1 MANPAPPPDQPDLAA
16 LPETVRQRALERFR
30 LLRPA
35 LEEGVPLT
43 QVARTHGLELRTA
56 QRWVARYR
64 AGGLA
69 GLARQPRSDR
79 RRRRLPAELQSLI
92 EGLAL
97 RKPPPTAA
105 YAHRQVVEVA
115 AQKGWPAP
123 SYDVVYDIMR
133 QLDPGLVTLA
143 HHGAKAYREAFD
155 LIYRREASQPNQI
168 WQADHTLGNI
178 WLVDERGK
186 PARPWLT
193 AIIDD
198 YSRAIAGYF
207 LSFQAPSALHTSLA
221 LRQGIWRKEDPRWHV
236 CGIPEVFY
244 TDHGSD
250 FTSHHLEQVSADLN
264 IQLVFSEPGMPRGRG
279 RIERF
284 FETIDQLFLCR
295 LPGYAPKGQALPTA
309 RFSLQEFAAHFHAF
323 LLDEYQQRVHSETN
337 VAPQAR
343 WEASGF
349 LPRLPESLEHLNLL
363 LLTVARARRVHQD
376 GIHFQGLRYLDLN
389 LAAYV
394 GQDVTIRYDPRDLA
408 EIRVFHQDGF
418 LCRAICPELAGQ
430 TITLKEIVHAR
441 TERRKSLRGE
451 LRDRAAI
458 VEQLLAVH
466 QPEPEP
472 EPPAPESP
480 PTAKPRLKRYY
491 NE

>member
-1 MANPAPPPDQPDLAA
+1 MAEPPTRRSLHLTDLSEVSRDLAH
-16 LPETVRQRALERFR
+16 ERYQ

-35 LEEGVPLT
+35 LEEGVRVTDLAHARGLPLRS
-43 QVARTHGLELRTA
+43 V

-64 AGGLA
+64 QKGLV
-69 GLARQPRSDR
+69 GLVRSPRADR
-79 RRRRLPAELQSLI
+79 DRHRRLSAEGQRLI

-105 YAHRQVVEVA
+105 FVYRQFAAVA
-115 AQKGWPAP
+115 KQEGWPIP
-123 SYDVVYDIMR
+123 SYSLVYRVIR

-143 HHGAKAYREAFD
+143 HDGAKAYREEFD
-155 LIYRREASQPNQI
+155 LLYCREANQPNEI
-168 WQADHTLGNI
+168 WQADHTLANI

-193 AIIDD
+193 ALVDD
-198 YSRAIAGYF
+198 YSRAVPGYF
-207 LSFQAPSALHTSLA
+207 LGFQAPSALHTSLA

-236 CGIPEVFY
+236 CGIPDVFY

-250 FTSHHLEQVSADLN
+250 FTSRHVEQVSADLK
-264 IQLVFSEPGMPRGRG
+264 IQLVFSAPGMPRGRG

-284 FETIDQLFLCR
+284 FETVDQLFLCR
-295 LPGYAPKGQALPTA
+295 LPGYAPKGQPIPTPSLTLP
-309 RFSLQEFAAHFHAF
+309 EFDGQFREF
-323 LLDEYQQRVHSETN
+323 LLGEYHQRVNGETN

-343 WEASGF
+343 WEHGGF
-349 LPRLPESLEHLNLL
+349 LPRLPESLEQLDLL
-363 LLTVARARRVHQD
+363 LLTVARARRVHPD
-376 GIHFQGLRYLDLN
+376 GIHFQGQRFLDLT

-408 EIRVFHQDGF
+408 EIRVFHRDAF
-418 LCRAICPELAGQ
+418 LCRAICPELASR
-430 TITLKEIVHAR
+430 TIGLKEIVQAR
-441 TERRKSLRGE
+441 NERRRALRGD

-458 VEQLLAVH
+458 VEQFLAVH
-466 QPEPEP
+466 RPEPT
-472 EPPAPESP
+472 PPAPGPDP
-480 PTAKPRLKRYY
+480 PAKAPRLKRYY